1 MLNTVITQL
10 HQLLNQEREALIA
23 ADFEALATFVKQKEE
38 LLIQLE
44 RTSPTKDVLRPVR
57 QKMDENLALM
67 AAAIKGVA
75 AAGERLA
82 ALQNVK
88 SGLSVY
94 DNAGRLEH
102 VRTHNPALEKK
113 A

>member
-10 HQLLNQEREALIA
+10 HQLLDLEREALIA
-23 ADFEALATFVKQKEE
+23 ADFEALATFVQQKED
-38 LLIQLE
+38 LLAQLE
-44 RTSPTKDVLRPVR
+44 KTIPAKDILRPVR

-67 AAAIKGVA
+67 AAVIKGVA

>member
-1 MLNTVITQL
+1 L
-10 HQLLNQEREALIA
+10 HQVLDQERQALIS
-23 ADFEALATFVKQKEE
+23 ADYDALATFVSQKEALLSQLEKTIPAKEE
-38 LLIQLE
+38 L
-44 RTSPTKDVLRPVR
+44 RPLR
-57 QKMDENLALM
+57 QKMDENLGLL

-75 AAGERLA
+75 AASARLS

>member
-1 MLNTVITQL
+1 LLNTVITQL
-10 HQLLNQEREALIA
+10 HQVLDQERQALIS
-23 ADFEALATFVKQKEE
+23 ADFEALAAFVSQKED
-38 LLIQLE
+38 LLAQLDKTIPAKE
-44 RTSPTKDVLRPVR
+44 VLRPIR
-57 QKMDENLALM
+57 QKMDENLALL

-88 SGLSVY
+88 NGLSVY
-94 DNAGRLEH
+94 DNAGRLAH

>member
-1 MLNTVITQL
+1 MPNTVITQL
-10 HQLLNQEREALIA
+10 HQILDQERQALLSA
-23 ADFEALATFVKQKEE
+23 NFEALAAFVSRKEDLLAQLDQTTPAKQ
-38 LLIQLE
+38 
-44 RTSPTKDVLRPVR
+44 VLRPIR
-57 QKMDENLALM
+57 QKMDENLALL

-75 AAGERLA
+75 AAGARLS

-88 SGLSVY
+88 NGMSIY

-102 VRTHNPALEKK
+102 VRTHNSAVEKK

>member
-1 MLNTVITQL
+1 MRNTLITQL
-10 HQLLNQEREALIA
+10 HQLLDRERQALIS
-23 ADFEALATFVKQKEE
+23 ADFEALATFVLQKED
-38 LLIQLE
+38 LLAQLE
-44 RTSPTKDVLRPVR
+44 KIPPAKDVLRPVR

-88 SGLSVY
+88 NGMSVY

-102 VRTHNPALEKK
+102 VRTLNLALEKK

>member
-1 MLNTVITQL
+1 MITQL
-10 HQLLNQEREALIA
+10 HQILDQERHALLS
-23 ADFEALATFVKQKEE
+23 ADFKALAAFVSRKEN
-38 LLIQLE
+38 LLTQLDKTTPAE
-44 RTSPTKDVLRPVR
+44 EVLRPIR
-57 QKMDENLALM
+57 QKMDENLSLL

-75 AAGERLA
+75 AAGARLS

-88 SGLSVY
+88 NGLSVY

-102 VRTHNPALEKK
+102 VRTHNSALEKK